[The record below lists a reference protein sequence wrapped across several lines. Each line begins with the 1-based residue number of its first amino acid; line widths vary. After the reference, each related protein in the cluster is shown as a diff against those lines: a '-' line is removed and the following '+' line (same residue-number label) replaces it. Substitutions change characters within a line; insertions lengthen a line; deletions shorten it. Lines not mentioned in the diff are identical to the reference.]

1 MVQALIMR
9 GYQFQ
14 LLDQITGEI
23 QTLKFNLV
31 LSHIQTF
38 PKIANHPTL
47 LHLQVDKFKKIKFIS
62 DGKIIKTIETKIDNL
77 EIDFIKIEIKLIKN
91 NYFLIS

>member
-1 MVQALIMR
+1 MVQAFIMM

-14 LLDQITGEI
+14 LLDQFTGEI

-38 PKIANHPTL
+38 PQIANHPTL
-47 LHLQVDKFKKIKFIS
+47 LHLQVNKYKKVKFIS
-62 DGKIIKTIETKIDNL
+62 DGKIIKTIETTIDNL
-77 EIDFIKIEIKLIKN
+77 LILLKLKLN
-91 NYFLIS
+91 